1 MAEASKIRCALDLR
15 DVPPSAFRMPDDGR
29 QWRHKCELRCALLH
43 WLATFA
49 DADGSNV
56 EAGIKRMETR
66 FEVSRRT
73 IFRRLDDLIELGF
86 TTREK
91 LTGFK
96 GTRRRKIN
104 VAAILKKADVPSSPN
119 AVVPS
124 SLSVV
129 PSTPVSEVPSSQPDV
144 PSSHAE
150 VPSSHP
156 VVPKSAGFGTQPILT
171 VLTDLPAFQTGP
183 NRAPDKTSGAGWEG
197 LISTLPRELDGA
209 VPNKQQRIEIEK
221 QIQQHGG
228 EVIHAAIRRWV
239 DVREMPIAGL
249 RSNKWGA
256 WLREC
261 PVHINWAVKEK
272 QTADEKQSLAAA
284 TEALVQKQM
293 HEHYEFMNY
302 EAPRP
307 NEGSPEDYFD

>member
-1 MAEASKIRCALDLR
+1 VAEAAKIRCALDLR

-104 VAAILKKADVPSSPN
+104 VAAILKKAEVPSSPN
-119 AVVPS
+119 PVVPS
-124 SLSVV
+124 SPSVV
-129 PSTPVSEVPSSQPDV
+129 PSTPVSDVPSSQPDV
-144 PSSHAE
+144 PSSLSV
-150 VPSSHP
+150 VPPSHP

-171 VLTDLPAFQTGP
+171 VPTDLPSFQTGP
-183 NRAPDKTSGAGWEG
+183 NRSGWEG
-197 LISTLPRELDGA
+197 WIGKLPSELDGA
-209 VPNKQQRIEIEK
+209 VPNKQQREEIEK
-221 QIQQHGG
+221 QVQQHGG
-228 EVIHAAIRRWV
+228 EVILAAIHRWV
-239 DVREMPIAGL
+239 DIRDMPIDGL

-261 PVHINWAVKEK
+261 PVHINWAVQEK
-272 QTADEKQSLAAA
+272 KAADEKKSLAAA
-284 TEALVQKQM
+284 TEAYVRQQQR
-293 HEHYEFMNY
+293 EHSEFMNY
-302 EAPRP
+302 EAPP
-307 NEGSPEDYFD
+307 KNEGNPEDYFD